1 MGSHRETTASRNRNR
16 QANYAQTQ
24 GAEHTG
30 RRWQPREDA
39 AILADERPTDRELAE
54 TLGRSVQAI
63 QARRAWYRRQGVTTY
78 AVFHMTDDDVYQ
90 VAGTADVATG
100 SQPLAYDEHE
110 DTLFEGFE
118 PLPLLEHPELDSD
131 RLSAGRRFTARV
143 LFDVHRGIHPL
154 MRTQLHPEASRD
166 ASSTDPRHLPFT
178 CGTCT
183 NRDVGGYPKCLIG
196 PQSHS
201 VTTDVRAWWPACP
214 QYQPIPEETDHV

>member
-30 RRWQPREDA
+30 LRWQPREDA

-63 QARRAWYRRQGVTTY
+63 QARRSWYRRQGVTTY
-78 AVFHMTDDDVYQ
+78 AVFHMTDEDVYQ
-90 VAGTADVATG
+90 VAGTADVATATA
-100 SQPLAYDEHE
+100 PLAYDEHE
-110 DTLFEGFE
+110 ETLFPGFDPPPAAPGVAYDE
-118 PLPLLEHPELDSD
+118 DM
-131 RLSAGRRFTARV
+131 SAGRRHTARV

-154 MRTQLHPEASRD
+154 MRTQLHEQASRG
-166 ASSTDPRHLPFT
+166 ASSSDPRQLPFT
-178 CGTCT
+178 CGTCVH
-183 NRDVGGYPKCLIG
+183 RDIFGGYPKCLIG

-214 QYQPIPEETDHV
+214 QYQPIPEETP